1 VLVTAA
7 LALPAAFTVGGVNRL
22 RKTVITIVTTAL
34 AFRLLIAMLT
44 IPSPLIGV

>member
-1 VLVTAA
+1 
-7 LALPAAFTVGGVNRL
+7 L
-22 RKTVITIVTTAL
+22 RKTLTRIIEIAL